1 MIYGK
6 KDELVPV
13 ENILELNKKLS
24 LQKAIKVDFQA
35 IPEANHFFTKNVDM
49 LVKNLDKYI
58 KKESA
63 LF

>member
-6 KDELVPV
+6 KDELVPKQY
-13 ENILELNKKLS
+13 IDELDKR
-24 LQKAIKVDFQA
+24 LQAQKGIDVNFQV
-35 IPEANHFFTKNVDM
+35 INDANHFFTKTEDI

>member
-13 ENILELNKKLS
+13 ENIRELDKRLS
-24 LQKAIKVDFQA
+24 AQKGIKVDFKS
-35 IPEANHFFTKNVDM
+35 IENANHFFSKNEDI
-49 LVKNLDKYI
+49 LLKNLDEYI